1 MEGRGTTHAGKLL
14 YINHSVINM
23 LEIQLYAVLYST
35 IYLRAS
41 RKAVSDE
48 CLLQRALLS
57 EVIAFL
63 T

>member
-1 MEGRGTTHAGKLL
+1 L